1 MLRIDIETYSETSLA
16 DCGVYKYVADPSFE
30 IMLFAYAYEDN
41 PVQVVDLTRGEKIPE
56 QLLDILDHSIMIK
69 EAHNATFERICL
81 SKYLGYPINPNS
93 WRCSMVK
100 ALSLGLPPD
109 LATLGSA
116 LKIDK
121 QKLTEGKRLIQKF
134 CVPHYKKDGTKY
146 RIRPEDA
153 PEDWELFKSYNI
165 RDVEAER
172 EISKRLH
179 KIPDSYNL
187 WEDYVIDQHIND
199 YGVGINVDMARNAVD
214 MSNRLSEKLTA
225 RCQKLTGLDNPNSVA
240 QLKSWLKSRNVEV
253 DSLNKESVKELVKMG
268 VPDDVLEVLTIRQ
281 ILGKSSVTKY
291 QKMLDCEVYGR
302 AHGLIQFYGA
312 SRTGRYAGRLI
323 QVQNLPRN
331 DMATLDEARNLVL
344 NKDLD
349 TLELLYDNPSQTL
362 SELIRTA
369 FVPKNSQLNPNPCNT
384 FSVADYSAIEARV
397 LAWLSGEQWVL
408 DAFTEGKDIY
418 CETAS
423 MMFKVPV
430 VKHGI
435 NGVLR
440 SKGKVAVLAC
450 GYGGGAGALEAFG
463 ADKMGMSPEEM
474 QDTVTKWREANS
486 NSVKFWWD
494 VDTAVK
500 NAIKKGLTSKVGFY
514 KNIEIGMEKGFLYIQ
529 LPSTRRIYYPQP
541 QIGSNKFGGESVTYM
556 GMLQTKHLWCRLESY
571 GPKFVENIVQATAR
585 DLLANGLDK
594 AYRRLLHPVM
604 HIHDEIVA
612 ETDDLDK
619 LIECMEDKPEW
630 AEGLP
635 LRADG
640 YKTPYYKKD

>member
-1 MLRIDIETYSETSLA
+1 MLYTDLETYSETSLK

-30 IMLFAYAYEDN
+30 ILLLAYAFDDD
-41 PVQVVDLTRGEKIPE
+41 PVQVVDLTKGEEIPRDVLTAIRYNVE
-56 QLLDILDHSIMIK
+56 LK
-69 EAHNATFERICL
+69 EAHHATFERICL
-81 SKYLGYPINPNS
+81 SKHEGVKLNPNS

-109 LATLGSA
+109 LATLGNV

-153 PEDWELFKSYNI
+153 PEDWELFKTYNI

-172 EISKRLH
+172 EISKKLH

-187 WEDYVIDQHIND
+187 WEDYYIDQVIND
-199 YGVGINVDMARNAVD
+199 FGVGINLDMAKNAVD
-214 MSNRLSEKLTA
+214 MSNRLSEKLMA
-225 RCQKLTGLDNPNSVA
+225 RCKEITGLDNPNSVA
-240 QLKSWLKSRNVEV
+240 QLKEWLRSKGVSVE
-253 DSLNKESVKELVKMG
+253 SLNKESIKELVKAG
-268 VPDDVLEVLTIRQ
+268 LPEDVLEVLTIRQ

-291 QKMLDCEVYGR
+291 QKMLDCEVDGR

-331 DMATLDEARNLVL
+331 AMETLDEARNLVL
-344 NKDLD
+344 NNDLD

-369 FVPKNSQLNPNPCNT
+369 FVPKGRPLSTLPCTT

-408 DAFTEGKDIY
+408 DAFANGKDIY

-430 VKHGI
+430 VKHGV
-435 NGVLR
+435 NGELR

-486 NSVKFWWD
+486 KSVKFWWD
-494 VDTAVK
+494 VDRAVK
-500 NAIKKGLTSKVGFY
+500 DAIKKGLTSKVGFY
-514 KNIEIGMEKGFLYIQ
+514 NNIEIGMEKGFLYIQ

-541 QIGSNKFGGESVTYM
+541 QIGTNKFGGESVTYM
-556 GMLQTKHLWCRLESY
+556 GMLQTKKLWCRIESY

-594 AYRRLLHPVM
+594 AYRNRLNPVM

-619 LIECMEDKPEW
+619 IIACMEDKPEW
-630 AEGLP
+630 ADGLP